1 MTVVLKIKLKK
12 CFIDLEALA
21 NISKHK
27 INQTLFGIR
36 SVKTYKNKIIEIMK
50 KIIKIINKKTFLCKI
65 TKMKFANS

>member
-27 INQTLFGIR
+27 INQTLVGIR
-36 SVKTYKNKIIEIMK
+36 SVKTYKNKIIE
-50 KIIKIINKKTFLCKI
+50 LLQ
-65 TKMKFANS
+65 AEH